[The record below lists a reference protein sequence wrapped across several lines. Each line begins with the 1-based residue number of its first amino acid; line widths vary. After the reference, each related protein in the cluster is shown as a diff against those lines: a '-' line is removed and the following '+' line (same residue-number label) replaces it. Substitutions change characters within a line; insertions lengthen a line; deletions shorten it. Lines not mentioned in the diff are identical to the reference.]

1 MSKEKTHQNLDELNE
16 SQVVEIAKSLKIPL
30 LDHKHETLKKLIRD
44 KWSKKKIIEAPVMG
58 MVIAPKKKNVR
69 KENYQF
75 NRKFSPAELTTKSI
89 ALSQACIDRNTLE
102 DEKKAI
108 ISQYKAKIEAENGRI
123 NLLAGEL
130 QRGSENVLKTC
141 EVFYD
146 FDKATKHYSY
156 EGVEVGTERMEKKDY
171 QLQAEFDEQ
180 N

>member
-1 MSKEKTHQNLDELNE
+1 MNKKQHQNLDELTENA
-16 SQVVEIAKSLKIPL
+16 VVEIAKGLKIPL
-30 LDHKHETLKKLIRD
+30 LDHKNETLKKLIRD
-44 KWSKKKIIEAPVMG
+44 KW
-58 MVIAPKKKNVR
+58 KKKNIEELPIQGLIPAAKKKNIR

-75 NRKFSPAELTTKSI
+75 NRKFSEAEMMTKSM

-102 DEKKAI
+102 DEKK
-108 ISQYKAKIEAENGRI
+108 SVVSEYKAKLDAKNGEI
-123 NLLAGEL
+123 NLLSGEL
-130 QRGSENVLKTC
+130 QRRSENVLKTC

-156 EGVEVGTERMEKKDY
+156 ECVEVGTERMEKKDY